1 LAPPAP
7 RPAQPAQQPAPA
19 AAAYGKERT
28 ASADERAAAL
38 TFLQSLAGELSAGNV
53 NLPCFPDVVIRIRQ
67 ALEDPNTPVTEAI
80 RIVGA
85 EPRLAARL
93 LQTANSVLFN
103 PSGKPV
109 TELRTAITR
118 LGNKVVQ
125 SSAMAFAVQQL
136 RLTPALRSIGKPLK
150 ALWEESVA
158 VAAICQV
165 VARRTAV
172 NPDEAFLAGLLHGIG
187 RLYIMVRTAGS
198 PQAPA
203 ADGSLAELVEGW
215 HPSIGKAILE
225 NWGFSEAM
233 AQAVGDQQ
241 ELDHG
246 AKAVTDHTDVLV
258 VGVALARA
266 MRDPSGLCDDD
277 VAQIR
282 SFGRL
287 SLTPAECRSVLR
299 HTEHQIGA
307 LRSALGC

>member
-1 LAPPAP
+1 MPTRDTSAD
-7 RPAQPAQQPAPA
+7 RIRQQPAD
-19 AAAYGKERT
+19 YGKKQEASPEERVG
-28 ASADERAAAL
+28 AL
-38 TFLQSLAGELSAGNV
+38 TFLQNLATEVSKGNV

-67 ALEDPNTPVTEAI
+67 ALEDPNTRVGQAV

-93 LQTANSVLFN
+93 LQTANSAIFN
-103 PSGKPV
+103 PSGKPI

-118 LGNKVVQ
+118 LGNRLVQ

-150 ALWEESVA
+150 SLWEESVA

-165 VARRTAV
+165 AARRTTV
-172 NPDEAFLAGLLHGIG
+172 NPDEAFLTGLLHGIG
-187 RLYIMVRTAGS
+187 RLYIMVRTASGS
-198 PQAPA
+198 QPVRV
-203 ADGSLAELVEGW
+203 DGSLLELIDGW
-215 HPSIGKAILE
+215 HPSIGKAVLE

-233 AQAVGDQQ
+233 AVAVANQYQ
-241 ELDHG
+241 HDHG
-246 AKAVTDHTDVLV
+246 GKTPPDHTDVLV
-258 VGVALARA
+258 VGVVLAQA
-266 MRDPSGLCDDD
+266 MRDRSGVRDADI
-277 VAQIR
+277 ASIT

>member
-1 LAPPAP
+1 M
-7 RPAQPAQQPAPA
+7 
-19 AAAYGKERT
+19 
-28 ASADERAAAL
+28 
-38 TFLQSLAGELSAGNV
+38 
-53 NLPCFPDVVIRIRQ
+53 VIRIRQ
-67 ALEDPNTPVTEAI
+67 ALEDPNTPVGEAI

-150 ALWEESVA
+150 SLWEESVA

-165 VARRTAV
+165 VARRAAV

-187 RLYIMVRTAGS
+187 RLYIMVRTAGG
-198 PQAPA
+198 PQPQPG
-203 ADGSLAELVEGW
+203 DGSLAELIEGW

-225 NWGFSEAM
+225 NWGFSEAL

-241 ELDHG
+241 EHDHG
-246 AKAVTDHTDVLV
+246 GKSVADHTDVLV
-258 VGVALARA
+258 VGVVLARA
-266 MRDPSGLCDDD
+266 LRDPSGLCDDD